1 MKKIFALLM
10 TVCLLVGALCVAAF
24 AAEAPQD
31 APAPDTVM
39 RVSALKN
46 DDTTVKINDYT
57 NFEIG
62 WNAAIDTALANSY
75 KRVIVDF
82 YANWNAAGS
91 VFGSDSGNGFDNET
105 IYIPE
110 GVNITINLNEHTID
124 RALNEWIYDGEVM
137 YIEDDSDVIINNGTI
152 KGGWSANGAG
162 GIHVK
167 DDVTLTLNNVNIVGN
182 TADDADGGGI
192 SLESDSV
199 LTMNGG
205 RFENNLLIGASKGD
219 CGGALYM
226 DGGTAIL
233 NGVTFK
239 NNLTQYD
246 SNEGSAIY
254 VTGGELTLNECT
266 FEGNSLQLQSTTPY
280 QSSVIY
286 AKNSTVS
293 VNESTFGNHHIDD
306 ILQISSSVLSM
317 ESCVFTGAVNTD
329 DFIDIK
335 TESSVYVT
343 DTIFTDSSARVI
355 AGTVARDSFFRNCT
369 FNNTADDGQTFAI
382 SGDPLE
388 FYDCNFGDTKHD
400 SEYINL
406 VLSTVD
412 KEDAL
417 IGVSG
422 VLKDGTTAFT
432 SCYDNLVY
440 GWNTAITLAMSN
452 VYDRIIVDLYADWKA
467 NDEGEFCSDGRGFD
481 NGTIYFPENVRV
493 TLNMNGHT
501 INRNLGESKSNG
513 EVIYISENADVI
525 INDGTIKGGKSNNGA
540 GGIHINDG
548 AYVTLNNV
556 HITDNVADIDDG
568 GGIAIYDGATLIM
581 NGGSFKNNV
590 IVGSWSGTHQCYG
603 GAIYVE
609 DSKAT
614 FENVEFRNNQT
625 EYDEDYGAAIYA
637 DDSEVYVKNCTFDGN
652 GIKDD
657 AKNFKTSCSIIH
669 GDDSTIN
676 IEKSTF
682 TNNGGG
688 YHYDPRYAMT
698 YTMDEYIGFY
708 SSVFTLE
715 DTKLYISGDSK
726 ISNNNV
732 YYIVF
737 ARGGSSVY
745 ATDTTITDNTAMVMW
760 SSAANENDN
769 YFKNCT
775 LNNNKLTSDKIQIA
789 GGHSSSGIYADYH
802 GESFYIDVYEN
813 FKAIRIH
820 FENCDMGDSKFEEW
834 AVDYVKF
841 VNCKNAPK
849 NNPYGGS
856 IFGEGSLAMIF
867 ALLALVASGVSIFL
881 VVYYN
886 KKKAVPVTAD
896 NAEET
901 VEEE

>member
-1 MKKIFALLM
+1 MKKIFAILM
-10 TVCLLVGALCVAAF
+10 TICLLVGALCVAAF

-31 APAPDTVM
+31 APAPGTVM
-39 RVSALKN
+39 RVSGLKN
-46 DDTTVKINDYT
+46 DDTTEKINDYT

-62 WNAAIDTALANSY
+62 WNAAIDTALTNSY

-82 YANWNAAGS
+82 YANWNAAAGI
-91 VFGSDSGNGFDNET
+91 FGSDDGNGFDNET

-124 RALNEWIYDGEVM
+124 RALNEYIYDGEVM
-137 YIEDDSDVIINNGTI
+137 YIEDDSDVIINDGTI

-205 RFENNLLIGASKGD
+205 SFENNLLIGVTHND
-219 CGGALYM
+219 CGGALYVS
-226 DGGTAIL
+226 GGTAIL

-239 NNLTQYD
+239 NNLTEYD

-254 VTGGELTLNECT
+254 VSGGELTLNECT

-286 AKNSTVS
+286 AKRSDVTVKD
-293 VNESTFGNHHIDD
+293 STFKNHRIYSMFQ
-306 ILQISSSVLSM
+306 LYSSSLSM
-317 ESCVFTGAVNTD
+317 ESSVFTDAIDTRC
-329 DFIDIK
+329 FIDV
-335 TESSVYVT
+335 TNESSVFVT
-343 DTIFTDSSARVI
+343 DSIFTNSGARVI
-355 AGTVARDSFFRNCT
+355 SGVIEEDSFFRNCT
-369 FNNTADDGQTFAI
+369 FNNTSWMGATFVNTGA
-382 SGDPLE
+382 PLE
-388 FYDCNFGDTKHD
+388 FYDCNFGDTKHE
-400 SEYINL
+400 SEYINV

-412 KEDAL
+412 EEDAL

-452 VYDRIIVDLYADWKA
+452 VYDRIIVDFYADWTA
-467 NDEGEFCSDGRGFD
+467 VNGEFCSDGRGFD
-481 NGTIYFPENVRV
+481 NGTICFPENVRV

-501 INRNLGESKSNG
+501 INRNIGESQSNG
-513 EVIYISENADVI
+513 EVIYISSNADVI
-525 INDGTIKGGKSNNGA
+525 INDGTIKGGKSTNGA
-540 GGIHINDG
+540 GGIHVNS
-548 AYVTLNNV
+548 AYLTLNNV

-568 GGIAIYDGATLIM
+568 GGIALYDSTLTM
-581 NGGSFKNNV
+581 KGGSFKNNV
-590 IVGSWSGTHQCYG
+590 IVGSWSGSHQCYG
-603 GAIYVE
+603 GAIYVN
-609 DSKAT
+609 DSTAT
-614 FENVEFRNNQT
+614 FENVEFKNNQT

-652 GIKDD
+652 GIQDD
-657 AKNFKTSCSIIH
+657 AKDFQKACSIIH

-715 DTKLYISGDSK
+715 DSKLYISGDSK

-737 ARGGSSVY
+737 AREDSSVY

-760 SSAANENDN
+760 SSEANENDN

-775 LNNNKLTSDKIQIA
+775 LNNNKLTSDKVEVA
-789 GGHSSSGIYADYH
+789 DGIFDDYN
-802 GESFYIDVYEN
+802 GESFYIGVYEN
-813 FKAIRIH
+813 YKAIRIH
-820 FENCDMGDSKFEEW
+820 FENCDMGDSKFDEW
-834 AVDYVKF
+834 AIDYVKF

-856 IFGEGSLAMIF
+856 IFGEGSLTMIVSLI
-867 ALLALVASGVSIFL
+867 ALIASIAAIVVNVSS
-881 VVYYN
+881 
-886 KKKAVPVTAD
+886 KKKIAPVAA
-896 NAEET
+896 NGAAEAEN
-901 VEEE
+901 EE